1 MNSYMYCNICLFCD
15 IHITLAKLIRILT
28 SLSSYVHLRYFSM
41 WKPFSHW
48 LHRSSLSPVWI
59 LQCHEVSSQISF
71 YILFCCEN
79 FLLLAELVLFRL
91 TICTH
96 MGNKIAFQYGWI
108 DESLLFICT
117 MIYYLVTANCVTTG
131 NSINFHCFPD
141 FNSRDCIC
149 IWSNYS

>member
-59 LQCHEVSSQISF
+59 LHCHEVSSQISF

-79 FLLLAELVLFRL
+79 FLLLAELVLFGL

-117 MIYYLVTANCVTTG
+117 MIYIILGHSKLCHN
-131 NSINFHCFPD
+131 
-141 FNSRDCIC
+141 
-149 IWSNYS
+149 WKQ